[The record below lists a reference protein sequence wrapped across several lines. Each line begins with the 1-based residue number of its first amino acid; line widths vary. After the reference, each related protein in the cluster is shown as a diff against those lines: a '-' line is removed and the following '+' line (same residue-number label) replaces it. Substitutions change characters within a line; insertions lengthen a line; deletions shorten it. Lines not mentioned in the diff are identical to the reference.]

1 MFVATLR
8 VDVLWGDVRSLKQKR
23 SLMRPIVAVDAEHC
37 LRVLDGCERLI
48 AAHPEREVPS
58 IKRRL
63 IGPEEE
69 NTQ

>member
-8 VDVLWGDVRSLKQKR
+8 VDVLWGDVRSLQKR

-37 LRVLDGCERLI
+37 LRVFDGCERLI
-48 AAHPEREVPS
+48 ADHPELEVPS
-58 IKRRL
+58 IQRRL